1 MDKNGNLET
10 AISAQRGAGR
20 SVSLR
25 IQRQRL
31 FYILVSPWI
40 VGFLAFV
47 LGPMVYS
54 AYLSLTQWNLLSPP
68 LFIGLGNYGQLMQD
82 PLFWQSLKV
91 TTIYAVVSV
100 PLGLAFALFL
110 AILLNQ
116 RVRGLSVFR
125 TILYLP
131 SVVSGVAVSVVFLWV
146 FNPDFGIVNTILH
159 YFGIN
164 GPKWIESPTWA
175 LPCLILM
182 SLWSVG
188 GAMII
193 FLAGLQGIPP
203 ELQEAAA
210 IDGAGV
216 WRRFR
221 SVTLPLLTPTI
232 LFNLILSIIG
242 QFQVFTQ
249 AYVMTNG
256 GPLHATLFYVFYLFQ
271 NAFQYLNMGYAAALA
286 WVLFFIVLILTVAV
300 FATSG
305 QWVFYQGGE

>member
-1 MDKNGNLET
+1 MR
-10 AISAQRGAGR
+10 A
-20 SVSLR
+20 
-25 IQRQRL
+25 QRQRL

-68 LFIGLGNYGQLMQD
+68 QFIGLGNYGQLMQD

-125 TILYLP
+125 TILYMP

-221 SVTLPLLTPTI
+221 SVTLPMLTPTI